1 MAANLYVS
9 MVPGTNAVM
18 EWPDSAVRGKS
29 RTNNMIALSR
39 ALLPTDPVGTYG
51 LTLINVV
58 LGSAVQIE
66 IASSG
71 VVVSNSTAAT
81 STVVLTLP
89 AYVGG
94 SASNNLRI
102 KVRKG
107 TAAPFYQP
115 YETLTTAFVGSTSL
129 YVSQISDQ

>member
-1 MAANLYVS
+1 
-9 MVPGTNAVM
+9 
-18 EWPDSAVRGKS
+18 
-29 RTNNMIALSR
+29 MIALPVKQRFLRSKNFTR
-39 ALLPTDPVGTYG
+39 IIAEPIKLAMMHGLGQYSVLKLATDSIGSFT
-51 LTLINVV
+51 LTLTNVV
-58 LGSAVQIE
+58 VNSGVQIE
-66 IASSG
+66 VASTGAS
-71 VVVSNSTAAT
+71 VSNSTALA

-89 AYVGG
+89 AYVPG